1 MRRAASGHSASA
13 SGRRNTA
20 TLPNGVGEPPSVSI
34 RPNSSSSATRSPR
47 ARASSENA
55 VGFAL
60 DEVVQQVVA
69 ARRAG
74 SVAGLELLVGFHPTS
89 LSEPTD
95 SVESMP
101 AFVPGIEL
109 AHDYWFD
116 VVAPIL
122 DPYLPRAERA
132 AALLAEGSDVLG
144 FDTEQSTDHGW
155 GPKVFVFADGLDRP
169 ARRELI
175 DAVDRAIPDTFRGYP
190 TRYPRRDD
198 APIRHQVLF
207 TSVAEEFDR
216 RLGCDPRAPMHA
228 IDWLRIPTQ
237 HLRALTAGAVFEDGP
252 GAVTAARHNL
262 TWYPDAV
269 WLYVL
274 GCQWQRIAQEEAFAG
289 RCAQVGDD
297 AGSAVVTARLVR
309 DVMRLGFLIEREY
322 APYSKWLGTAFARL
336 RCGPDVGP
344 AHAGRAPRRRTGRR
358 VNAR

>member
-1 MRRAASGHSASA
+1 
-13 SGRRNTA
+13 
-20 TLPNGVGEPPSVSI
+20 
-34 RPNSSSSATRSPR
+34 
-47 ARASSENA
+47 
-55 VGFAL
+55 
-60 DEVVQQVVA
+60 
-69 ARRAG
+69 
-74 SVAGLELLVGFHPTS
+74 
-89 LSEPTD
+89 
-95 SVESMP
+95 MP

-109 AHDYWFD
+109 AHDYWFE

-169 ARRELI
+169 ARRNLI
-175 DAVDRAIPDTFRGYP
+175 DTVEHAIPDTFRGYP

-228 IDWLRIPTQ
+228 SDWLRIPTQ

-336 RCGPDVGP
+336 RCGQELVPDMQAALRATDWPARERALTAVVQQIAERFNALGLVPALDPSVRPYFKRPFLVLGSGRFADACYAAIEDPDV
-344 AHAGRAPRRRTGRR
+344 
-358 VNAR
+358 ARLPHGVGAIDQWVDNTDVLQSPDLVRGASDAVLGVDR

>member
-1 MRRAASGHSASA
+1 
-13 SGRRNTA
+13 
-20 TLPNGVGEPPSVSI
+20 
-34 RPNSSSSATRSPR
+34 
-47 ARASSENA
+47 
-55 VGFAL
+55 
-60 DEVVQQVVA
+60 
-69 ARRAG
+69 
-74 SVAGLELLVGFHPTS
+74 
-89 LSEPTD
+89 
-95 SVESMP
+95 MP

-122 DPYLPRAERA
+122 DPLLPRADRA

-155 GPKVFVFADGLDRP
+155 GPKVFVFADGLDRA

-175 DAVDRAIPDTFRGYP
+175 DAVEGAIPATFRGYP

-198 APIRHQVLF
+198 APVRHQVLF

-216 RLGCDPRAPMHA
+216 RLGCDPCAPMHA
-228 IDWLRIPTQ
+228 IDWLRVPTQ

-252 GAVTAARHNL
+252 GAVTAARENL

-274 GCQWQRIAQEEAFAG
+274 ACQWQRIAEEEAFAG

-297 AGSAVVTARLVR
+297 VGSAVVTARLVR

-336 RCGPDVGP
+336 RGGP
-344 AHAGRAPRRRTGRR
+344 ALLPHMQSALRAPAWPAR
-358 VNAR
+358 NAR

>member
-1 MRRAASGHSASA
+1 M
-13 SGRRNTA
+13 
-20 TLPNGVGEPPSVSI
+20 P
-34 RPNSSSSATRSPR
+34 RSCPDR
-47 ARASSENA
+47 AR
-55 VGFAL
+55 
-60 DEVVQQVVA
+60 D
-69 ARRAG
+69 
-74 SVAGLELLVGFHPTS
+74 
-89 LSEPTD
+89 
-95 SVESMP
+95 
-101 AFVPGIEL
+101 
-109 AHDYWFD
+109 DYWFE

-122 DPYLPRAERA
+122 DPYLPRAEHRR
-132 AALLAEGSDVLG
+132 ALLAEGSDVLG

-175 DAVDRAIPDTFRGYP
+175 DTVQHAIPDTFRGYP
-190 TRYPRRDD
+190 TRFPRRDD

-228 IDWLRIPTQ
+228 SDWLRIPTQ

-274 GCQWQRIAQEEAFAG
+274 GCQWQRIAQEEAFAAAVRRSVTSWLRG
-289 RCAQVGDD
+289 RDRASSGCHAPRFPDRAQ
-297 AGSAVVTARLVR
+297 
-309 DVMRLGFLIEREY
+309 Y

-336 RCGPDVGP
+336 RCGQSWS
-344 AHAGRAPRRRTGRR
+344 RTCRPRSARRTGRR

>member
-1 MRRAASGHSASA
+1 
-13 SGRRNTA
+13 
-20 TLPNGVGEPPSVSI
+20 
-34 RPNSSSSATRSPR
+34 
-47 ARASSENA
+47 
-55 VGFAL
+55 
-60 DEVVQQVVA
+60 
-69 ARRAG
+69 
-74 SVAGLELLVGFHPTS
+74 
-89 LSEPTD
+89 
-95 SVESMP
+95 MP

-132 AALLAEGSDVLG
+132 AALLAEGSEVLG

-155 GPKVFVFADGLDRP
+155 GPKVFVFADGLDR
-169 ARRELI
+169 AR
-175 DAVDRAIPDTFRGYP
+175 APRADHRWSNRRSPDTFRGYP

-198 APIRHQVLF
+198 APVRHQVLF

-216 RLGCDPRAPMHA
+216 RLGCDPRAPMQRESTGSAFRRSTSARSPRARCSRTDQARSPRHA
-228 IDWLRIPTQ
+228 AT
-237 HLRALTAGAVFEDGP
+237 
-252 GAVTAARHNL
+252 L

-297 AGSAVVTARLVR
+297 TGSAVVTARLVR

-336 RCGPDVGP
+336 RCGPELLPDMQ
-344 AHAGRAPRRRTGRR
+344 AALRAPDWPARERALTALMPKIAERFNALGVVPAIDPTVRPYFKRPFLVLGSGRFADTCYAAIDDPDVARLPQGVGAIDQWVDNTDVLR
-358 VNAR
+358 VPRPRPPRI